1 MRKQRISSCRRYL
14 KYIVL
19 TLLFYPL
26 SVLGAQ
32 GQVSV
37 KGQSIT
43 IKQAIQLIEKNS
55 SYTFFYNA
63 ADLKNTKTRNI
74 NCSGTINEVLNEVFK
89 GSGVSY
95 TIKGNEVILK
105 VEGESTQQAAKHK
118 IIGVVTES
126 ATGDPIPGASVMIKG
141 TKTGTTTDVDG
152 KFEVMA
158 TSSDVLVI
166 SFIGYSSKEI
176 KVGNQKVLSVTLS
189 DDAEQL
195 DEVVV
200 TAFGTGQ
207 KKETVTGSIQSV
219 RPADLKV
226 PTANLS
232 TAFAGRLSG
241 VISYQRS
248 GEPGNNG
255 ADFFIRGVAT
265 MNSATPLI
273 VLDGV
278 EISKADL
285 NALDP
290 EVIES
295 FSVLKDATASAM
307 YGTRGANGV
316 LIIKTKSGSDLEKPI
331 IGVRVEA
338 YVNTPIKR
346 PKTVDGV
353 TFMRMHNEAVTNQGT
368 GDALYSDDKIYGTA
382 NNLNPY
388 IYPNVDWYDEVFKNA
403 TFNQKANFNVRGGT
417 SKITYFMNVNV
428 NHETGML
435 KDRSSNF
442 FSYKN
447 NIDYMKYAFQNNV
460 DFHMS
465 KTSTLSL
472 HLNVQLNNMHGPLT
486 TSEGAGVDNIFGAIM
501 GTNPVDFPVMYPQ
514 EDEKWYRWG
523 SIVAGNYNPVNPVAV
538 SSMGY
543 KDTFESTVVANLDF
557 DQKLD
562 FITKGLSFKALIS
575 FKNWSYNSKYR
586 LQGYNTY
593 QLTDYTKNEDGTYNY
608 TVNSIGDATNH
619 TLDSFFGTDGDR
631 RFYIQGYFNYD
642 RAFGDHHVGGMLL
655 YNQDEYNSNFNSS
668 LLNSLPKRRMG
679 IAVRAAYDYANRY
692 LFEFNAGYNGSENFA
707 KGHRFGFFPSVSVG
721 WNISQEK
728 FWEPIRNIVSNFKI
742 RGSYG
747 LVGNDQVPYTRFLY
761 MGITTLND
769 SPSYQTGYGS
779 HKESHNG
786 PTFSRFENEDMT
798 WEVGHKLN
806 VGADIQLFNSLNL
819 TVDAFREIR
828 SNILT
833 TKGSIPNY
841 LGAANTVI
849 YGNFAKVKNW
859 GVDLAVDY
867 GKQINRDLS
876 IQFKGTFTFAR
887 NRVMET
893 DEAADIRPALSA
905 VGKPLNTLWGYVAD
919 GLYID
924 EADIANNPTST
935 LGNITIAAGD
945 VKYVDQPD
953 VNGNYDGQIDSDDR
967 VAIGHPTIPEI
978 IYGFGPS
985 ITWKKWDFSVF
996 FQGQANVSLMMSGFE
1011 PFGTQ
1016 SKNNVLE
1023 WIAEDYWSK
1032 ENQNPNAKYPRLT
1045 KYNNNNN
1052 MQSSTYWLRNAAF
1065 LKLKNA
1071 EVGYNFKWGR
1081 VYMSGTNLLTFS
1093 PFKLWDPE
1101 MGGGKGMA
1109 YPTQRTFNLGVQIT
1123 FK

>member
-1 MRKQRISSCRRYL
+1 MKVYKSKLIDENNIKKTYKLGLREFCILLIVSLLCNQALYATDKSEHINNIS
-14 KYIVL
+14 
-19 TLLFYPL
+19 
-26 SVLGAQ
+26 Q
-32 GQVSV
+32 
-37 KGQSIT
+37 
-43 IKQAIQLIEKNS
+43 
-55 SYTFFYNA
+55 
-63 ADLKNTKTRNI
+63 NTN
-74 NCSGTINEVLNEVFK
+74 V
-89 GSGVSY
+89 
-95 TIKGNEVILK
+95 
-105 VEGESTQQAAKHK
+105 
-118 IIGVVTES
+118 IIGVVTDS
-126 ATGDPIPGASVMIKG
+126 QNGDPIIGATIKIKG
-141 TKTGTTTDVDG
+141 STTGTVTDLDG
-152 KFEVMA
+152 KFEIKA
-158 TSSDVLVI
+158 TANDILQI
-166 SFIGYSSKEI
+166 SYVGYNTKEI
-176 KVGNQKVLSVTLS
+176 KVGKQKVIAVTLAES
-189 DDAEQL
+189 AEQL
-195 DEVVV
+195 ETVVV
-200 TAFGTGQ
+200 TAFGANQ
-207 KKETVTGSIQSV
+207 KKESVTGAIQAIK
-219 RPADLKV
+219 PADLIV
-226 PTANLS
+226 PSSNLS
-232 TAFAGRLSG
+232 TSFAGRLAG
-241 VISYQRS
+241 VVAFQRS
-248 GEPGNNG
+248 GEPGSNN
-255 ADFFIRGVAT
+255 AEFFIRGIST
-265 MNSATPLI
+265 ISGITSPLI
-273 VLDGV
+273 IMDGV
-278 EISKADL
+278 EITSADL
-285 NALDP
+285 NAIDP
-290 EVIES
+290 EIIES
-295 FSVLKDATASAM
+295 FSILKDATASAM

-316 LIIKTKSGSDLEKPI
+316 MIIKTKSGLDTERPI
-331 IGVRVEA
+331 IGLRVEA
-338 YVNTPIKR
+338 NISMPTQV
-346 PKTVDGV
+346 PKFVDAI
-353 TFMRMHNEAVTNQGT
+353 TYMKMFNESVRNQGT
-368 GDALYSDDKIYGTA
+368 GDPLYSDEKILGTQFG
-382 NNLNPY
+382 LNPY
-388 IYPNVDWYDEVFKNA
+388 VFPNVDWYDEVFKDIA
-403 TFNQKANFNVRGGT
+403 FNQRANLNIRGGT
-417 SKITYFMNVNV
+417 SKITYFMNINV

-435 KDRSSNF
+435 KNRSKEY
-442 FSYKN
+442 FSYGNNINLMRYVFQN
-447 NIDYMKYAFQNNV
+447 NID
-460 DFHMS
+460 FH
-465 KTSTLSL
+465 LSPKAKIGL
-472 HLNVQLNNMHGPLT
+472 HLNVQLNDQKSPYE
-486 TSEGAGVDNIFGAIM
+486 TSNFLYSAVM
-501 GTNPVDFPVMYPQ
+501 SSNPVQYPVYYPQ
-514 EDEKWYRWG
+514 SPDESWVRWG
-523 SIVAGNYNPVNPVAV
+523 GNTQAQNMLNPVARLTR
-538 SSMGY
+538 GY
-543 KDTFESTVVANLDF
+543 RDTFESTVLANIDYS
-557 DQKLD
+557 QKLD
-562 FITKGLSFKALIS
+562 FITEGLSLHALFSLRNYSYSTKARVQDYNSYELKDYSVDANGNYTMKVGPTDGSNPQRFPLANEGGSTGERKFYFQSYLDYTRSFNEHHVNAMILFNMDEYSTNNPGTNLIS
-575 FKNWSYNSKYR
+575 
-586 LQGYNTY
+586 
-593 QLTDYTKNEDGTYNY
+593 
-608 TVNSIGDATNH
+608 
-619 TLDSFFGTDGDR
+619 
-631 RFYIQGYFNYD
+631 
-642 RAFGDHHVGGMLL
+642 
-655 YNQDEYNSNFNSS
+655 
-668 LLNSLPKRRMG
+668 SLPKRRMG
-679 IAVRAAYDYANRY
+679 VAGRITYDYAHRY
-692 LFEFNAGYNGSENFA
+692 MTEVNAGYNGSENFA

-841 LGAANTVI
+841 LGAAKTVI